1 MKNEKIL
8 WWLVLKGVPVQTAK
22 TRKIARDWIKSPFN
36 IPRENYNYL
45 GKVIQKGKHK
55 YLVIDFSDTPTR

>member
-22 TRKIARDWIKSPFN
+22 TRKIARDWVKSLFN

-45 GKVIQKGKHK
+45 GKVIQKGKHT
-55 YLVIDFSDTPTR
+55 YLVIDFSDTPKR